1 LAAKNAIDRAP
12 HGSIL
17 VFGDNI
23 VEGAPPLPTICGH
36 AVVNGGV
43 SGATIGYF
51 ERHGRTTRIYHP
63 RLICSPSESTIHAP
77 CGPVSIALRRDRHAA
92 FARVAVAVAM
102 VTRVRSGTGAAGY
115 LADRVP
121 TFGTAIRATPETA
134 SVIDLNEPL

>member
-1 LAAKNAIDRAP
+1 MAAFPGPRSDILNAAAEPR
-12 HGSIL
+12 GS
-17 VFGDNI
+17 
-23 VEGAPPLPTICGH
+23 T
-36 AVVNGGV
+36 
-43 SGATIGYF
+43 
-51 ERHGRTTRIYHP
+51 HP
-63 RLICSPSESTIHAP
+63 RLIVLAVGINHTR
-77 CGPVSIALRRDRHAA
+77 ALRYTGFNRIRRDRHAA